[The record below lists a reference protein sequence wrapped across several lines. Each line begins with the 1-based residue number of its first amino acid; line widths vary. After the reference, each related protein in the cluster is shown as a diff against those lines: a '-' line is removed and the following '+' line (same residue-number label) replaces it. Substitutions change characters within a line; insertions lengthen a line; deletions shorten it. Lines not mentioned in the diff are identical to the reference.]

1 MLRWGGCCF
10 QMQFSYF
17 ACGCALRLYPQRK
30 PALYKVEQRHAVYCD
45 GIVHC
50 VVAGQR
56 DGVHR
61 AVAIDGVA
69 LFYFIQGGFSLGI

>member
-1 MLRWGGCCF
+1 
-10 QMQFSYF
+10 MQFSYF

-30 PALYKVEQRHAVYCD
+30 PALYKVEQRHAIHCD

-50 VVAGQR
+50 VVADQR

-61 AVAIDGVA
+61 AVNICECPHGVGA
-69 LFYFIQGGFSLGI
+69 SAAVQPSGRRPDIVTIIS